1 MPSSHARSGLSLL
14 QRLGLVL
21 MRMIAI
27 ADLPDDDDDTR
38 IQKRVGVV
46 AGYLT
51 IVAPLGVPLGS
62 PTVPLVG
69 WAIALALS
77 LWSAAN
83 LAVLA
88 RTRRFE
94 RYVVALIA
102 VGG

>member
-1 MPSSHARSGLSLL
+1 M
-14 QRLGLVL
+14 
-21 MRMIAI
+21 
-27 ADLPDDDDDTR
+27 
-38 IQKRVGVV
+38 
-46 AGYLT
+46 
-51 IVAPLGVPLGS
+51 
-62 PTVPLVG
+62 PLVG